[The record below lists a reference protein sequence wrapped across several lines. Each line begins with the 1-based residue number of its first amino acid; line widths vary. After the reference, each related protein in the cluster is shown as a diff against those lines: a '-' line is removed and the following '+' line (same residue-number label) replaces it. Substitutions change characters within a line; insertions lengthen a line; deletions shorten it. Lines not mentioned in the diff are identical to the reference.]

1 MAQVSLV
8 ITEVSSAK
16 KKEVAMP
23 KAIIPFNKNGTFG
36 IQSIGTPTVTATD
49 VTLHFEE
56 HPFINAPYNGMLIV
70 EITSVPAT
78 SALPVFFQAGNG
90 AKVAVTKA
98 GGVPLTAADIQQT
111 GYYLLFFD
119 RGRGILQTFNSV
131 G

>member
-1 MAQVSLV
+1 MANVV
-8 ITEVSSAK
+8 
-16 KKEVAMP
+16 
-23 KAIIPFNKNGTFG
+23 IPFNKNGTFG
-36 IQSIGTPTVTATD
+36 IKSVGTPTVTATD
-49 VTLHFEE
+49 VTLHFYA

-78 SALPVFFQAGNG
+78 SALPVFFQAWNG

-111 GYYLLFFD
+111 GFYLLFFD
-119 RGRGILQTFNSV
+119 RSRGILQTFNSV

>member
-1 MAQVSLV
+1 MVNV
-8 ITEVSSAK
+8 V
-16 KKEVAMP
+16 
-23 KAIIPFNKNGTFG
+23 IPFNKNGTFG
-36 IQSIGTPTVTATD
+36 IKSVGNPTVTATD
-49 VTLHFEE
+49 VTLHFDE

-78 SALPVFFQAGNG
+78 STLPVFFQAGNG
-90 AKVAVTKA
+90 AKVAVTKG

-119 RGRGILQTFNSV
+119 RARGVLQTFNSV

>member
-1 MAQVSLV
+1 
-8 ITEVSSAK
+8 
-16 KKEVAMP
+16 MP
-23 KAIIPFNKNGTFG
+23 KSIIPFNKNGTFG
-36 IQSIGTPTVTATD
+36 IQSVGTPTVTATD
-49 VTLHFEE
+49 VTLNFEE

-111 GYYLLFFD
+111 GFYLLFYD
-119 RGRGILQTFNSV
+119 RSRGILQTFNSV

>member
-1 MAQVSLV
+1 
-8 ITEVSSAK
+8 
-16 KKEVAMP
+16 MP

-36 IQSIGTPTVTATD
+36 LQSVGTPTVTATD
-49 VTLHFEE
+49 VTLNFEE
-56 HPFINAPYNGMLIV
+56 HPFIQAPYNGMLIV

-90 AKVAVTKA
+90 AKVAVTKG

-111 GYYLLFFD
+111 GFYLLFYD
-119 RGRGILQTFNSV
+119 RSRGILQTFNSV

>member
-1 MAQVSLV
+1 MVKV
-8 ITEVSSAK
+8 IV
-16 KKEVAMP
+16 
-23 KAIIPFNKNGTFG
+23 PFNLRGTYG
-36 IQSIGTPTVTATD
+36 ISTVGTPTVTATD
-49 VTLHFEE
+49 VTLNFEE

-111 GYYLLFFD
+111 GYYLLFYD